1 MSMDK
6 LEKFIK
12 ENRAAF
18 DDKRPPEDAWHNIN
32 DQLDNNETRTV
43 PISTYIWRAAAI
55 VLFAAVI
62 WLLVDRSESVDTFA
76 GANGFIS
83 DNEIAFN
90 DVEAYYIK
98 EIETKQS
105 LIVQF
110 VADNPELDKDLL
122 VEIDQLD
129 STYQML
135 KSAAEVGQSERIID
149 AMVLNLQMRIDIV
162 NQQLEVLEKIKNIKE
177 NEKVSI

>member
-105 LIVQF
+105 LI
-110 VADNPELDKDLL
+110 DKKQ
-122 VEIDQLD
+122 EQ
-129 STYQML
+129 
-135 KSAAEVGQSERIID
+135 
-149 AMVLNLQMRIDIV
+149 
-162 NQQLEVLEKIKNIKE
+162 
-177 NEKVSI
+177 